1 MAIFQQQPIVT
12 DRPFVAREN
21 HSQQFRCKYEL
32 ELRAGK
38 RVQS

>member
-21 HSQQFRCKYEL
+21 HSQQFRSKYQL
-32 ELRAGK
+32 ELWAGK